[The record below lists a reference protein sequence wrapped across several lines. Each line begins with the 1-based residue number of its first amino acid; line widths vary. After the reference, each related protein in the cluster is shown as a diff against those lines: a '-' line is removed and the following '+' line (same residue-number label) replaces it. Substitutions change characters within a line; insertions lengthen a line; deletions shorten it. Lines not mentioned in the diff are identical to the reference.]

1 MKVIMKNA
9 HEIRRKAQLKVSYK
23 EQMSICL
30 KLSWKIVKED
40 NFSIDD
46 AIKSLNPNVIV
57 ATTVVDHSTPISNA
71 INEVAVTV
79 SPTTTVN
86 TPSINYIKLKYN
98 NGNKRC
104 SIIESING
112 VEKVLKVFIC
122 SDEDLSHRVF
132 IREYK
137 DIIKNSKDI
146 TLYLS
151 ANAIDNLQKMPILK
165 RVVIKNNITLKEVNI

>member
-46 AIKSLNPNVIV
+46 AIKSLNPNVII
-57 ATTVVDHSTPISNA
+57 ATPVVNHSTPISNA
-71 INEVAVTV
+71 INEVAVTI
-79 SPTTTVN
+79 SPATVN

-112 VEKVLKVFIC
+112 IEKVLKVFTC

-132 IREYK
+132 IREHK

-146 TLYLS
+146 TIYLS